1 MNSVKSIKINSRRAI
16 YNFARAIS
24 AQEALP
30 LSSFSLIRMMEQIP
44 LEEKNTG
51 EGY

>member
-16 YNFARAIS
+16 YDFAPAIS

-30 LSSFSLIRMMEQIP
+30 LASFSLTRMMVHIT
-44 LEEKNTG
+44 LEEKNIG